1 MSEQERLLYDAV
13 AAAVL
18 LSTTPRRISE
28 LRRAGELIAVQDG
41 RTYKFRRDD
50 LEHYVASLRTY
61 EPKRWIT
68 P

>member
-50 LEHYVASLRTY
+50 LEHYVASPRTY